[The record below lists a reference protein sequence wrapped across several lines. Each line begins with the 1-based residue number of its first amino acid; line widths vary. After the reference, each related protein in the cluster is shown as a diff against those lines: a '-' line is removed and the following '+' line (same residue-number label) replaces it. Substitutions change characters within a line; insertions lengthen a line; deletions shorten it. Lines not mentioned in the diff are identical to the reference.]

1 MGAAAIVF
9 YDPSQ
14 QLSWASSVWEARPWS
29 DQPQD
34 GEDTSDSRVS
44 GLSRCH
50 FHQLIVIVS
59 SHTCMTRRKSHVMVF
74 SIHALNSLSRL
85 LWFQYFVEYPHQY
98 RFILDEPDRCL
109 QESPFLVLVI
119 PVDPHNREARD
130 AIRNTWGKETSVL
143 NRVVSHYFLLGL
155 SAGRDGTEPVED
167 VLEESREHHDI
178 LQSDFLDSYHNL
190 TIKTMV
196 MFEWLSTHCPNTSY
210 AMKVDS
216 DIFLNVHKLVDMLLT
231 APQRRYVTGLVA
243 RGALVLRFHQSKWFV
258 PASVFPDPVYP
269 PYVLGLGYVFS
280 LDLTRAILEAAP
292 HVRAIYIEDVYV
304 GLCLKHSGIQV
315 TNPPRGGLFQSSKP
329 FLIDNCHWTSV
340 ITTIMDS
347 SKELLDVWET
357 YERQREGGC

>member
-1 MGAAAIVF
+1 MLQSAASRSERTPLTRARRWLLFLMLVLMMGAAAIVF

-34 GEDTSDSRVS
+34 GEDTSDSR
-44 GLSRCH
+44 
-50 FHQLIVIVS
+50 
-59 SHTCMTRRKSHVMVF
+59 
-74 SIHALNSLSRL
+74 
-85 LWFQYFVEYPHQY
+85 YFVEYPHQY

-167 VLEESREHHDI
+167 AVLEESREHHDI

>member
-1 MGAAAIVF
+1 MLQSAASRSERTPLTRARRWLLFLMLVLMMGAAAIVF

-34 GEDTSDSRVS
+34 GEDTSDSR
-44 GLSRCH
+44 
-50 FHQLIVIVS
+50 
-59 SHTCMTRRKSHVMVF
+59 
-74 SIHALNSLSRL
+74 
-85 LWFQYFVEYPHQY
+85 YFVEYPHQY

-155 SAGRDGTEPVED
+155 SAGRDGTEPVEGA

-231 APQRRYVTGLVA
+231 APRRRYVTGLVA

-315 TNPPRGGLFQSSKP
+315 TNPPQGGLFQSSKP